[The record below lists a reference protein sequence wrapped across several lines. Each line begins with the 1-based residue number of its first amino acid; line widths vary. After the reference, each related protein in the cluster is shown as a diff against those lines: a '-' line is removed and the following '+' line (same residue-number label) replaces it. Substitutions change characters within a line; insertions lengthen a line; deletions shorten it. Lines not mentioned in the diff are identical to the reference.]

1 MTNEDELYGVTFP
14 GGNFF
19 VANPMTGETEDK
31 GPIAGP
37 PLNEEPLRSIPRALV
52 IDEAGRVWGA
62 GDYGAL
68 FHYDPDSEE
77 IVHHPNLRLSSEL
90 GREFKTILDA
100 MVRGPEGV
108 LYGGTSDLNAATKCG
123 SASLR
128 MTGWRDMA
136 RASIPR

>member
-1 MTNEDELYGVTFP
+1 M
-14 GGNFF
+14 
-19 VANPMTGETEDK
+19 
-31 GPIAGP
+31 AGP

-62 GDYGAL
+62 GNYGAL

-108 LYGGTSDLNAATKCG
+108 LYGAHRTSTLQRNAG